1 MCKIQHYIYF
11 LSRPIFRLL
20 QDRKELH
27 ITQYMFIQILG
38 IIIFQNWNM
47 KHETYN
53 LDWTS

>member
-38 IIIFQNWNM
+38 IYYLPEL
-47 KHETYN
+47 KHET
-53 LDWTS
+53 

>member
-38 IIIFQNWNM
+38 IIIFQN
-47 KHETYN
+47 
-53 LDWTS
+53 